1 VELGEQ
7 AAKFEAQGL
16 KVAAVTYDSV
26 ATLKHFS
33 DRVGLKYPL
42 LSDEG
47 SKTIRA
53 FGIFNENNKPG
64 TLAHGTPFPGTYIV
78 DARGAVK
85 SKYFEEDYAERTTA
99 AAIIAREFRELSG
112 AAVKEMETKHLK
124 LRASATNGA
133 VWAGSRLTLML
144 DVEMKP
150 KMHVY
155 APGVEGYI
163 PVSWTV
169 KSDKTHLAREASWP
183 KSRILHLEAIKEKVP
198 VYEGRFRVARDMT
211 VGHVPE
217 LRPLMEADGKL
228 VVEGSFRYQACDDKI
243 CYQPQT
249 IPLKWE
255 FEIRQLDRTRTPT
268 ANPRN

>member
-7 AAKFEAQGL
+7 AAKFEAQGF
-16 KVAAVTYDSV
+16 KVAAVTYDTP
-26 ATLKHFS
+26 ATLKHFAN
-33 DRVGLKYPL
+33 RVGIKYAL

-64 TLAHGTPFPGTYIV
+64 TLAYGVPFPGTYIV
-78 DARGAVK
+78 DQHGVVK
-85 SKYFEEDYAERTTA
+85 AKYFEEDYAERTTA
-99 AAIIAREFRELSG
+99 AAIAGREFRDSNG
-112 AAVKEMETKHLK
+112 VAAVEVETKHLK
-124 LRASATNGA
+124 LRSSATNGT
-133 VWAGSRLTLML
+133 VWAGSRLTLSL

-155 APGVEGYI
+155 APGVQGYI
-163 PVSWTV
+163 PVSWNITNG
-169 KSDKTHLAREASWP
+169 KTHLARDASWP
-183 KSRILHLEAIKEKVP
+183 DSKILHLEAIKERVP
-198 VYEGRFRVARDMT
+198 VYENRFRVSRDLT

-217 LRPLMEADGKL
+217 LRPLMQAGGKL
-228 VVEGSFRYQACDDKI
+228 IVEGAFRYQACDDKV

-255 FEIRQLDRTRTPT
+255 FEIMELDRTRVPT
-268 ANPRN
+268 APKIQ